1 MNLIPVNAPVA
12 DPGGNLIKPG
22 QAAPIHPEKSGWFA
36 ELYASLLYPNANDAD
51 TQAATALTAGQEGEV
66 GPETMQ
72 SPQAASGDGSNDDVT
87 SAVDEAPLHT
97 TGAGA
102 AGRTIQAEPDS
113 RSLSDHRF
121 GLMASTH
128 PDVPSNEGAAAKQ
141 THPAGLHPAEGTPT
155 GYDGKE
161 LNVSDAASSAGRS
174 PVLGGSVGMES
185 TPASGSAGTHSLAP
199 SSSEGSNVA
208 QADLRNAV
216 SDPGIVTNS
225 SQHTSESGSQTSTVP
240 GLNATTVPATESAT
254 EPTTNGPLVHASP
267 GANAAP
273 VVHPVSDEHPVSA
286 AGKGATANVNSM
298 PDSSLNK
305 TENIPAAAPVY
316 PGAVTPA
323 SEPGPLNASGVRTPG
338 IISGPAPAS
347 APASAP
353 VPTSDPAVQ
362 NSQNVNIS
370 AVSGADGSEIDIDM
384 DADNTITQVLNP
396 ELPRTERHTQ
406 PGSDRAGEAIRSEG
420 PSTMA
425 SSSSA
430 NGGGLSF
437 SQNGF
442 TGVIPETLL
451 HPESVS
457 AADIESWK
465 EAVQATGLDVLS
477 ITEPSADGFSRL
489 SQFAVPNLLL
499 RRELL
504 PAMEQFVK
512 QVSESVKTP
521 SEAWQKHHF
530 VMDDGQRVDVM
541 VRQVE
546 GVMHLKLSSSN
557 PELSRLLEEYARDIE
572 EHLRETLSIDLNLQS
587 GEGTGG
593 GQSLAQAFGDAKGK
607 HPYQKGLAD
616 LLRAREVTVKPQQ
629 ASTVRYFGYNRNEW
643 TA

>member
-36 ELYASLLYPNANDAD
+36 ELYASLLHPNANDAD
-51 TQAATALTAGQEGEV
+51 TQAAAALTLTAGQEGEV
-66 GPETMQ
+66 DPETMQ
-72 SPQAASGDGSNDDVT
+72 PPQAASGDGSNDDVT
-87 SAVDEAPLHT
+87 RAVDEAPLHT

-113 RSLSDHRF
+113 QSLSDHRF
-121 GLMASTH
+121 GLMASTY
-128 PDVPSNEGAAAKQ
+128 PDVSSNEGVASKQ
-141 THPAGLHPAEGTPT
+141 THPAGLQPVEGTPT

-161 LNVSDAASSAGRS
+161 LNASDAASSAGRS

-185 TPASGSAGTHSLAP
+185 TPASGSAGTISLAP
-199 SSSEGSNVA
+199 SSSEGGNVA

-225 SQHTSESGSQTSTVP
+225 SQHASESGSQTSTVP
-240 GLNATTVPATESAT
+240 GLNATTVSATESVTELAT
-254 EPTTNGPLVHASP
+254 NRPLVNAET

-286 AGKGATANVNSM
+286 AGRSTTTNVNSI

-305 TENIPAAAPVY
+305 AETTPAAISGY
-316 PGAVTPA
+316 PGAVTPG

-347 APASAP
+347 AP

-362 NSQNVNIS
+362 NSQNVNMS
-370 AVSGADGSEIDIDM
+370 TVSGPDGSEIDTDP
-384 DADNTITQVLNP
+384 DAAVTQVLNP

-406 PGSDRAGEAIRSEG
+406 PETDRAREAIRSEG

-430 NGGGLSF
+430 NGGGLSS

-457 AADIESWK
+457 AADMELWK
-465 EAVQATGLDVLS
+465 EAVQATGLEVLG
-477 ITEPSADGFSRL
+477 ITEPSIDGLSRL

-504 PAMEQFVK
+504 PAMEQLVK

-521 SEAWQKHHF
+521 SETWQKHHF

-593 GQSLAQAFGDAKGK
+593 GQSLAQAFGDAKAK

>member
-22 QAAPIHPEKSGWFA
+22 QSAPTHSEKSGWFA
-36 ELYASLLYPNANDAD
+36 ELYASLLHPNANDAD
-51 TQAATALTAGQEGEV
+51 TQATAALTLTAGQEGEV
-66 GPETMQ
+66 DPETMQ
-72 SPQAASGDGSNDDVT
+72 PPQAHSGDGSNEDGTGD
-87 SAVDEAPLHT
+87 VDETLLHT
-97 TGAGA
+97 TDAGA

-113 RSLSDHRF
+113 QSLSDHRF

-128 PDVPSNEGAAAKQ
+128 PDVSSNEGVAGKQ
-141 THPAGLHPAEGTPT
+141 THPAGSQPVESTPT
-155 GYDGKE
+155 GFDGKE
-161 LNVSDAASSAGRS
+161 LNASDAASSAGSTDRS

-185 TPASGSAGTHSLAP
+185 TPASRSAGTISLAP
-199 SSSEGSNVA
+199 SSSEGGNVA

-216 SDPGIVTNS
+216 SDSGMVTNS
-225 SQHTSESGSQTSTVP
+225 SQHASESGSQTSTVP
-240 GLNATTVPATESAT
+240 GLNATTVPATESVTELAT
-254 EPTTNGPLVHASP
+254 NRPLVHAET

-273 VVHPVSDEHPVSA
+273 VDHPVSDEHPVSA
-286 AGKGATANVNSM
+286 AGTGATVNVNSM

-305 TENIPAAAPVY
+305 AETTPAPIPGY
-316 PGAVTPA
+316 PGAVTPG

-347 APASAP
+347 APA
-353 VPTSDPAVQ
+353 PTSDPAIPY
-362 NSQNVNIS
+362 SQNVNIS
-370 AVSGADGSEIDIDM
+370 AVSEADGSEIDTDP
-384 DADNTITQVLNP
+384 DAAVTQVLNP

-406 PGSDRAGEAIRSEG
+406 PGTDRAGEAIRSEG

-465 EAVQATGLDVLS
+465 EAVQATGLEVLGV
-477 ITEPSADGFSRL
+477 TEPSIDGFSRL

-504 PAMEQFVK
+504 PAMEQLVK

-546 GVMHLKLSSSN
+546 GVLHLKLSSSN

-607 HPYQKGLAD
+607 HPYQKGLTD